1 MRMRGI
7 AIYGAAAIAFFAA
20 AGTAGADAPADI
32 AKRIALPA
40 GFHISVWASVPGARE
55 MAVAPDLHAV
65 FVSDEQDRIYA
76 IRSEPGHRQPTVS
89 PAITGLHAP
98 SGVAYRDGWLYVTE
112 RTRVLRYRAD
122 KLLNGGTATP
132 ELVASGLPGASHHG
146 TRIIAIGP
154 DGKLYVSVGTPCN
167 LCQPRGIQGTIQR
180 FNAAGGGRITFARGI
195 RNSVG
200 IAFEPSTGVC
210 YFTDNG
216 VDGMGDD
223 SPPDELNAA
232 AEPGLD
238 FGYPDYGGGHD
249 RSKDWPPA
257 PPAAPGIPA
266 PSPTAAPAPL
276 SASAPPQP
284 PAPAPEKAVT
294 FPALE
299 FPAHVAPL
307 GLAFY
312 QGDMFPRDYR
322 GDLFVAQHG
331 SWDRS
336 TPTGYRV
343 VRVRFAD
350 GKPVKAEPFAT
361 GWLTADQAVLGR
373 PADVKQAADGALLVS
388 DDHDGVIYRIS
399 YEGR

>member
-1 MRMRGI
+1 MRMRII
-7 AIYGAAAIAFFAA
+7 AICGAAAAAFFAA
-20 AGTAGADAPADI
+20 AGAAEAGASKEI
-32 AKRIALPA
+32 AERITLPSGFRIAA
-40 GFHISVWASVPGARE
+40 WANVPGARE

-65 FVSDEQDRIYA
+65 FVSDEKDRIYA
-76 IRSEPGHRQPTVS
+76 VRSEPGHARPTVS

-98 SGVAYRDGWLYVTE
+98 SGVAYHDGWLYVAE

-122 KLLNGGTATP
+122 KLLDGGRAAP
-132 ELVASGLPGASHHG
+132 DLVASGLPGASHHG

-167 LCQPRGIQGTIQR
+167 LCEPKGIQGTIQR
-180 FNAAGGGRITFARGI
+180 FNATGGARATFARGI

-200 IAFEPSTGVC
+200 IAFEPSTGTC

-238 FGYPDYGGGHD
+238 FGYPDYGGGHE
-249 RSKDWPPA
+249 RSKDWPPESPDAPGGTAGASAA
-257 PPAAPGIPA
+257 PPA
-266 PSPTAAPAPL
+266 PTAAPAP
-276 SASAPPQP
+276 
-284 PAPAPEKAVT
+284 APEKPVV

-299 FPAHVAPL
+299 FAAHVAPL
-307 GLAFY
+307 GIAFY
-312 QGDMFPRDYR
+312 EGDMFPRDYR

-336 TPTGYRV
+336 TPIGYRV
-343 VRVRFAD
+343 VRVRFAN

-361 GWLTADQAVLGR
+361 GWLAADESVLGR

-388 DDHDGVIYRIS
+388 DDRNGVIYRIS
-399 YEGR
+399 YGP